1 MSDMQEILH
10 ELMVALDEGQINA
23 EVIEGAYKALS
34 AVPENYHIKAVKAL
48 LRTPSAME
56 EQPEDQPEDYLAV
69 KTFTSNEFHIGD
81 EISVCSGLRGVYV
94 GRSVNS
100 GDCLLVDHGKIY
112 DYADTSAWTRT
123 GRNFPAIAAI
133 MEELKNA

>member
-1 MSDMQEILH
+1 MQEILH

-56 EQPEDQPEDYLAV
+56 EQPEEQPEDYLQV
-69 KTFTSNEFHIGD
+69 KTYTSDTLSVGD
-81 EISVCSGLRGVYV
+81 EITDGCDKYVILKVEDSGAWVTGTGTAMYVYTASSIAY
-94 GRSVNS
+94 R
-100 GDCLLVDHGKIY
+100 
-112 DYADTSAWTRT
+112 RT

-133 MEELKNA
+133 MEELKKA

>member
-1 MSDMQEILH
+1 MQEILH

-56 EQPEDQPEDYLAV
+56 EQPEEQPEDYLQV
-69 KTFTSNEFHIGD
+69 KTYTSDKFSVGD
-81 EISVCSGLRGVYV
+81 EITDGCDKYVILKVETNGVWVTGTGTTMYV
-94 GRSVNS
+94 YTAASIAYR
-100 GDCLLVDHGKIY
+100 
-112 DYADTSAWTRT
+112 RT

-133 MEELKNA
+133 MEELKKA